1 MNRKIFATVI
11 VLMAFPFL
19 SMAQN
24 RNGIKARPKQLF
36 KLEDLIPGGSTYY
49 LNSVPPSK
57 YTAWWGDECL
67 HLELDKV
74 SVIDKK
80 AYDGKTLFTL
90 SDINE
95 ALGNQGTLR
104 HLYSVSFPS

>member
-49 LNSVPPSK
+49 LNSVPPSTRK
-57 YTAWWGDECL
+57 PTMARRSSRSATSTRHWATKAHCATSTA
-67 HLELDKV
+67 
-74 SVIDKK
+74 
-80 AYDGKTLFTL
+80 
-90 SDINE
+90 
-95 ALGNQGTLR
+95 
-104 HLYSVSFPS
+104 